1 MKVKLKLADSL
12 TPKQVRETMKPFN
25 NRIIEVGDEDAVFKK
40 LDRDYIAVRTDL
52 REDGYPVYLVQYYTD
67 YPEF

>member
-12 TPKQVRETMKPFN
+12 TPKEVRQLQKPFN
-25 NRIIEVGDEDAVFKK
+25 NRIINVGDEDAVFKK

-52 REDGYPVYLVQYYTD
+52 REDGYPIYKVQHYTD